1 MWKNKYPFQYMQ
13 RHTFNYS
20 RPSSVLNVFY
30 LIKSIENSIEFG
42 NENPDRP
49 FICQQ
54 VCGSKHKLN
63 LFINFFNKQIYDY
76 LREDKDHYRASDS
89 NPLFGDVDYNF
100 SFIAQETLAELIHFL
115 VQIIVKIQN
124 IELLK
129 LNLDLKQKTIHKKFT
144 FQYLISFVGFII
156 QMMATLFSDPC
167 IWGIIGNY

>member
-1 MWKNKYPFQYMQ
+1 MRKNKYPFRTMQ
-13 RHTFNYS
+13 KYNHSYFRQN
-20 RPSSVLNVFY
+20 SVFNVFY
-30 LIKSIENSIEFG
+30 FIKSVEQSIELG
-42 NENPDRP
+42 NTSPNYP
-49 FICQQ
+49 FIVKKFCDN
-54 VCGSKHKLN
+54 KNKLN